1 MYERFMIALS
11 KQGLKNLFLYS
22 KLWF

>member
-1 MYERFMIALS
+1 MYEQFMLALS

-22 KLWF
+22 RLWF